1 MIFSALGFH
10 LHFADDFQFWRNCE
24 LGFLLLPPQQEV
36 VVRERVFAVHK
47 LKFKFKW
54 GPFYILYFFV
64 FQTRPILYSIFHP
77 SFRWGPFHILSLIQM
92 RPILYSIFY
101 PSFKLDPF
109 YIPYFFRHSNGAH
122 FIFQIP
128 ASSNALLLGG
138 RLLLTQAL
146 HPGIVD
152 VIILKLLW
160 NYPETVV
167 MMLMMMTM
175 MLAVMTMMRLIC
187 IEPCL
192 PNGHPA

>member
-1 MIFSALGFH
+1 MIFSALGLH
-10 LHFADDFQFWRNCE
+10 LHFADDFQFRRNCE

-122 FIFQIP
+122 FIFQMSDTCVIKCSVTWRP
-128 ASSNALLLGG
+128 PTFNTSVASWNC
-138 RLLLTQAL
+138 RCY
-146 HPGIVD
+146 HFEIIVKLSRNCGDD
-152 VIILKLLW
+152 VDDDDDDVGCDDDD
-160 NYPETVV
+160 ETD
-167 MMLMMMTM
+167 M
-175 MLAVMTMMRLIC
+175 
-187 IEPCL
+187 
-192 PNGHPA
+192 H